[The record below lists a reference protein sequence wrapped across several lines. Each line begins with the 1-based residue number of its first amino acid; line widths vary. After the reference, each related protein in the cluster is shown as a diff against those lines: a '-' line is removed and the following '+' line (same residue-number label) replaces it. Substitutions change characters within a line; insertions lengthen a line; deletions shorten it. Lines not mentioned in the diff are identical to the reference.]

1 MKHTPASE
9 FALLLLKPDVN
20 NDGLKRQHIHEAYLR
35 DFREL
40 CMLED
45 FQLSPHAVDT
55 LYVDHVGKTYYAKH
69 KDFMMSAPVSVYL
82 LERKRQNNVTAPEQ
96 LRLMIGNTD
105 PQKAAMGTWRRLFG
119 SDLPRN
125 AVHASDS
132 VSAVTRE
139 ARFFFSG
146 IHLLNVG
153 ASALVG
159 SVSSQLAGS
168 GL

>member
-9 FALLLLKPDVN
+9 FALLLLKPDLF
-20 NDGLKRQHIHEAYLR
+20 NDWSKRQHVHEEYSR
-35 DFREL
+35 SFREL

-45 FQLSPHAVDT
+45 FKLSPHAVDT
-55 LYVDHVGKTYYAKH
+55 LYVDHVGKPYYAAH
-69 KDFMMSAPVSVYL
+69 KAFMLSNYVGVYL
-82 LERKRQNNVTAPEQ
+82 LERKRQSNISAPEQ
-96 LRLMIGNTD
+96 LRLMVGNTD

-132 VSAVTRE
+132 IAAVARE

-146 IHLLNVG
+146 LHLLNVG

-159 SVSSQLAGS
+159 SVSAQLAGS